1 MNLRSND
8 KPRGSL
14 TVEAVLVIPIILF
27 VLFWLINIAFVLYQY
42 AALQSYANQGVEAAQ
57 AGWDNTSKDI
67 RTGRLENSEKLN
79 DEWLYWNLFDRYK
92 DKKEKSLSDWITK
105 RVQEDRLMDIF
116 TGKVK
121 QGDINVEVNE
131 KSLLTLRRSIEV
143 RIEDNRITLFSPLR
157 TMFGFDITNKVI
169 VVSQGTLHDP
179 AELIRNLDWGTELYS
194 KHIHENPSGNAAQL
208 INRIEEIKELFSK
221 VLD

>member
-1 MNLRSND
+1 MNIKSND
-8 KPRGSL
+8 NSRGSL
-14 TVEAVLVIPIILF
+14 TVEAVLIIPIILF

-67 RTGRLENSEKLN
+67 RTGRLDNSEKLN
-79 DEWLYWNLFDRYK
+79 DEWLYWNLFDKYK
-92 DKKEKSLSDWITK
+92 EKKEKSLSDWITK
-105 RVQEDRLMDIF
+105 RIKEDRLMDIF

-121 QGDINVEVNE
+121 QGNVNVVVNE
-131 KSLLTLRRSIEV
+131 KNLLTLRRSIEV
-143 RIEDNRITLFSPLR
+143 RIEDDRKTLFSPLR
-157 TMFGFDITNKVI
+157 TMFGFDSTNKVI

-194 KHIHENPSGNAAQL
+194 KHISENPGGNGAQL
-208 INRIEEIKELFSK
+208 INRIEEIKELFNK